1 MSDDEVPH
9 QPDVALVSWK
19 LNESLKACQA
29 MVANYRLMFA
39 GGANDNQPADTG
51 SDSRIT
57 VETTGAEEA

>member
-1 MSDDEVPH
+1 MSDDELPH
-9 QPDVALVSWK
+9 QPDVALLSCK

-29 MVANYRLMFA
+29 IVANYRLMFA
-39 GGANDNQPADTG
+39 GGANDNQPADTR